1 MRPQSPNADY
11 WVMGL
16 PVEFPFAQ
24 SFQLRAVLAERM
36 ELVRKQKGAF

>member
-24 SFQLRAVLAERM
+24 SFHSRSVLAERM
-36 ELVRKQKGAF
+36 EVVRKQNGVF